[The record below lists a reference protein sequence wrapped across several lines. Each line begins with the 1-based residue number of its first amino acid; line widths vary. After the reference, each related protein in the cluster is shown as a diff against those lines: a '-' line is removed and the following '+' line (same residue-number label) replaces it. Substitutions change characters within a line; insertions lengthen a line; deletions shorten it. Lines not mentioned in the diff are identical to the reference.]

1 MNNSFLLFVALFGLS
16 PCLAL
21 AQTDTTPT
29 SGASSGIEGTI
40 MVGPIHGG
48 PVRQGVSS
56 TVGLAKTGFVVKQG
70 DKVVT
75 SFETDSQGHFKV
87 MLPPGH
93 YTVTR
98 QNYQGAVGHYGPFE
112 VTVTEGKMATVQWQC
127 DTGLR

>member
-1 MNNSFLLFVALFGLS
+1 MNNSFLLFITLFSLC

-21 AQTDTTPT
+21 AQADMTPT
-29 SGASSGIEGTI
+29 SGGSSGIEGTI
-40 MVGPIHGG
+40 MVSPTQGG
-48 PVRQGVSS
+48 PVRKGVPS
-56 TVGLAKTGFVVKQG
+56 TAGLPKTAFVVKQG

-75 SFETDSQGHFKV
+75 SFETDTQGHFKV
-87 MLPPGH
+87 MLPAGH

>member
-1 MNNSFLLFVALFGLS
+1 
-16 PCLAL
+16 
-21 AQTDTTPT
+21 
-29 SGASSGIEGTI
+29 

-48 PVRQGVSS
+48 PVRKGALS
-56 TVGLAKTGFVVKQG
+56 TAGLPKTAFVIKQG
-70 DKVVT
+70 DKTVT
-75 SFETDSQGHFKV
+75 SFETDNQGHFKV

-93 YTVTR
+93 YSVTR